1 MRGTTHS
8 VASNPILIGAA
19 TILVV
24 LVAVFLSYNANQGLP
39 FVPTYELKA
48 EVPSGANLVRGN
60 EVRIGGARVGAID
73 AIGIKTKDDG
83 TSVAT
88 LTMKLDKAI
97 SPLPTDSTIMVRPKS
112 LLGLKYVEIQRGDS
126 EKGYVDGATMP
137 LEASTPPQV
146 EFDELVDTFDEPT
159 RQAQSDNLNG
169 FGTALSGRGASI
181 NQAIGAFRPLLRDI
195 VPVARMLSDPETGL
209 ERTIQALGR
218 TAALVAPV
226 AEQQA
231 ELLVN
236 LDTTFSAL
244 AEVRPEI
251 QETIEESPA
260 TLDQAI
266 ESFPR
271 QRPFLANTQG
281 LMRELAP
288 GVRSLKTAA
297 PALADALRIGT
308 PTLRESVKLDRRLLK
323 VLQSLRRFAEDP
335 LVVRGVDE
343 LTEGI
348 GELRPT
354 LEFAAPAQTTCNYL
368 ALWFRNV
375 SSLLSE
381 GDALGTWQRFIIIAA
396 PQGPNNEG
404 GPSSSYANGPNEDN
418 YLHVNPYPNT
428 ASPGQDKECEA
439 ANEPYLKGQ
448 AVLSNVPGTQSATTE
463 GKP

>member
-1 MRGTTHS
+1 MRGTGHS
-8 VASNPILIGAA
+8 VASNPVLIGAA

-48 EVPSGANLVRGN
+48 EIPSGANLVRGN

-73 AIGIKTKDDG
+73 TIELEQTDDG
-83 TSVAT
+83 TNVAV
-88 LTMKLDKAI
+88 LTMKLDRAI

-112 LLGLKYVEIQRGDS
+112 LLGLKYVEITRGKSDD
-126 EKGYVDGATMP
+126 GYDDGATMP
-137 LEASTPPQV
+137 LAASTPPQV

-159 RQAQSDNLNG
+159 RQAQTDNLNG
-169 FGTALSGRGASI
+169 FGTAFAGRGESI
-181 NQAIGAFRPLLRDI
+181 NQAIGAFRPLLRNAI
-195 VPVARMLSDPETGL
+195 PVARMLSKPQTGL

-218 TAALVAPV
+218 TAAQVAPV

-231 ELLVN
+231 ELFKN
-236 LDTTFSAL
+236 LDTTFAAL
-244 AEVRPEI
+244 AEVTPEI
-251 QETIEESPA
+251 QESIEESPP

-266 ESFPR
+266 ESFPK
-271 QRPFLANTQG
+271 QRPFLANTEG

-288 GVRSLKTAA
+288 GVRALRTAA
-297 PALADALRIGT
+297 PTLADAFRIGQ
-308 PTLRESVKLDRRLLK
+308 PTLRASVDLSRRTLK
-323 VLQSLRRFAEDP
+323 VLQSLEDFAEDP
-335 LVVRGVDE
+335 LVNRGVED
-343 LTEGI
+343 LTVGI

-354 LEFAAPAQTTCNYL
+354 LEFLAPTQTTCNYL

-381 GDALGTWQRFIIIAA
+381 GDPLGTWQRFIIIAA

-404 GPSSSYANGPNEDN
+404 SPSSSYANGPTESN

-428 ASPGQDKECEA
+428 ASPGQDRECESG
-439 ANEPYLKGQ
+439 NEPYLKGQ
-448 AVLSNVPGTQSATTE
+448 AVLSNVPGTQQARTE

>member
-1 MRGTTHS
+1 
-8 VASNPILIGAA
+8 
-19 TILVV
+19 
-24 LVAVFLSYNANQGLP
+24 
-39 FVPTYELKA
+39 
-48 EVPSGANLVRGN
+48 
-60 EVRIGGARVGAID
+60 
-73 AIGIKTKDDG
+73 
-83 TSVAT
+83 
-88 LTMKLDKAI
+88 
-97 SPLPTDSTIMVRPKS
+97 
-112 LLGLKYVEIQRGDS
+112 
-126 EKGYVDGATMP
+126 
-137 LEASTPPQV
+137 
-146 EFDELVDTFDEPT
+146 
-159 RQAQSDNLNG
+159 
-169 FGTALSGRGASI
+169 
-181 NQAIGAFRPLLRDI
+181 
-195 VPVARMLSDPETGL
+195 
-209 ERTIQALGR
+209 
-218 TAALVAPV
+218 
-226 AEQQA
+226 
-231 ELLVN
+231 
-236 LDTTFSAL
+236 
-244 AEVRPEI
+244 VRPEI
-251 QETIEESPA
+251 QESIEESPA